1 MNIKGRSANIKPIIF
16 VFLFSLFLTISNYAQ
31 NVKETYVDQK
41 VRSAVIDRLSQTLVK
56 PSMPAGAAQQRSS
69 VVLENL
75 TWLEAEKA
83 LRDVDVVLFAV
94 GARSKEHGPHLPL
107 NTDFLMAEYL
117 KDRVSRE
124 IPVAVL
130 PTLEYGYYPSF
141 LEYPGSVS
149 LSAETFKNTVVDI
162 CTSMK
167 GHGIRKFYVLNTGIS
182 TVPPLK
188 EAAAELLKKG
198 IEMRYLDLRETDKK
212 LPSDLMKQKG
222 GTHADEGE
230 TSMMLFIAPEKV
242 DMAKAVKDYDPRPNR
257 KGLTRDPQGAGVYSP
272 TGIWGDPTLA
282 TREKGRIIVET
293 TVGEIIKQITELRAH
308 KSDK

>member
-1 MNIKGRSANIKPIIF
+1 MAKVGKAIEMNLTVAAM
-16 VFLFSLFLTISNYAQ
+16 LFLSLLF
-31 NVKETYVDQK
+31 V
-41 VRSAVIDRLSQTLVK
+41 
-56 PSMPAGAAQQRSS
+56 PSGDAAQQRSS

-75 TWLEAEKA
+75 TWPAAEKA
-83 LRDVDVVLFAV
+83 LRDFDVVLFAV

-107 NTDFLMAEYL
+107 NTDYLMAEYL
-117 KDRVSRE
+117 KDRVGRE

-149 LSAETFKNTVVDI
+149 LGAETFKNTVVDI

-182 TVPPLK
+182 TVPPLLK
-188 EAAAELLKKG
+188 AAEELLKQG
-198 IEMRYLDLRETDKK
+198 ILMRYLDLRETDKK
-212 LPSDLMKQKG
+212 LPPDLIKQAG

-230 TSMMLFIAPEKV
+230 TSMMLYIAPEKV
-242 DMAKAVKDYDPRPNR
+242 DMTKAVKDYDARPNR
-257 KGLTRDPQGAGVYSP
+257 KGLTRKPEGAGVFSP

-282 TREKGRIIVET
+282 TREKGRVIVET
-293 TVGEIIKQITELRAH
+293 TVEEIVKQIAELRAI
-308 KSDK
+308 KSPA

>member
-1 MNIKGRSANIKPIIF
+1 MNIKEPSANIKPIIF

-31 NVKETYVDQK
+31 NVKETNVDQK
-41 VRSAVIDRLSQTLVK
+41 VSSAVIDRLSQPLAK
-56 PSMPAGAAQQRSS
+56 PSMPAGAAQQCSS

-75 TWLEAEKA
+75 TWPEAEKA
-83 LRDVDVVLFAV
+83 LRDFDVVLIAV

-107 NTDFLMAEYL
+107 NTDFLTAEYL
-117 KDRVSRE
+117 KDRVARE
-124 IPVAVL
+124 TSVAIL

-149 LSAETFKNTVVDI
+149 LGAETFKNTVVDI

-182 TVPPLK
+182 TVPPLLK
-188 EAAAELLKKG
+188 AAEELLKQG
-198 IEMRYLDLRETDKK
+198 ILMRYLDLRETDKK
-212 LPSDLMKQKG
+212 LPSDLLKQAG

-242 DMAKAVKDYDPRPNR
+242 DMTKAVKDYDPRPNR

-293 TVGEIIKQITELRAH
+293 TVEEIVKQIAELRAN
-308 KSDK
+308 KSEK